1 MTTKNFINFHVLIS
15 HSPSC
20 LNRDDMNMQKTAVFG
35 GVNRVRVSSQSL
47 KRSMRKSSYYE
58 SQFGAASIRTRE
70 LEKLI
75 PLFVE
80 RLGDEFDPLL
90 VAKTM
95 ELFVRAKVADDET
108 EEADE
113 QVDGAGGEGGK
124 SKKLAVAPWAIE
136 EIKVLYGIVKDVSLT
151 DDEMSKAKV
160 AAANQKGKKKKSE
173 HEFIDD
179 VLTKKRVKAVKEKS
193 DLARKAI
200 ASALD
205 IALSGRMAT
214 SGLMTSVDGSF
225 AVAHAITTHAVEPQ
239 DVDWFTAV
247 DDLTQD
253 AGEVR
258 AGHLDTQQFSSG
270 VFYRYASLNL
280 KQLQVNLGLLP
291 DIKSEETTESRQ
303 RALDIARHAFHLLAT
318 VVPSAKQQS
327 FAAHNLADFAIA
339 SFADQPISL
348 ANAFEQ
354 PVKRDYRNDGFLK
367 PSIQSLNTYWAR
379 MNHAYNLDEQARAFA
394 VVNDVEHGQAEDHG
408 KKPCG
413 PAAFGSLKEIETW
426 IANG

>member
-1 MTTKNFINFHVLIS
+1 MTAKNFINFHILIS

-47 KRSMRKSSYYE
+47 KRTMRMSDYYAIH
-58 SQFGAASIRTRE
+58 FGPASTRTRE

-75 PLFVE
+75 PIFVE
-80 RLGDEFDPLL
+80 KLRDEFDPSL

-95 ELFVRAKVADDET
+95 DLFVRTKVTDDDSEYSEDQ
-108 EEADE
+108 EE
-113 QVDGAGGEGGK
+113 GAGGHE
-124 SKKLAVAPWAIE
+124 SKKLAVAPWAID
-136 EIKVLYGIVKDVSLT
+136 EIRILCGICKDVSLT
-151 DDEMSKAKV
+151 EEEIGKAKENV
-160 AAANQKGKKKKSE
+160 KKQKGKKKKTE

-179 VLTKKRVKAVKEKS
+179 VLTKKRTKAVHEKIG
-193 DLARKAI
+193 AVRKAI

-214 SGLMTSVDGSF
+214 SGLMTSVDGSL

-247 DDLTQD
+247 DDLTLD
-253 AGEVR
+253 AGETG

-291 DIKSEETTESRQ
+291 DMKSAETAESRQ
-303 RALDIARHAFHLLAT
+303 RALDIAKHTFHMLAT

-327 FAAHNLADFAIA
+327 FAAHNLADFAIV

-354 PVKRDYRNDGFLK
+354 PVKCEYKNGGFLK
-367 PSIQSLNTYWAR
+367 PSVEMLANYWTR
-379 MNHAYNLDEQARAFA
+379 MNRAYGLSEQACAFA
-394 VVNDVEHGQAEDHG
+394 VDDGVKLGEKAALESLMEMEAWITKDGQA
-408 KKPCG
+408 
-413 PAAFGSLKEIETW
+413 
-426 IANG
+426 